1 MKYSI
6 KILLLFV
13 FSTFILNSYSQKEF
27 KIMSYNVENLFDTK
41 RDSLYNDT
49 EYLPGGLRGWSYA
62 RYKEKLSNIAKVIVA
77 VGEWSPPALV
87 GLCEIEN
94 RNTLYDLTKN
104 TGLQQLNYKFIHYES
119 SDVRGVDVALLY
131 LPEMFV
137 PINSRPIRV
146 SFPNST
152 STTRDILYASGK
164 IPNGDTLHIFVNHFP
179 SRLGGE
185 LESEDRRETAA
196 NFLRTAVDSIFEIHA
211 NAAIIIMGD
220 FNDYPNDNSITKI
233 LKANPLPDNFNKIS
247 FGSSSEPQ
255 KLYNLAYKIHEEGK
269 IGSYRHENEWGMLDQ
284 IIVSGALLDNSL
296 KTKVLSNTFQVFAPK
311 WLLEED
317 KNFGLRPFRT
327 YIGMKFN
334 GGFSDHLP
342 VFVRM
347 LWHTDSTRIIQINT
361 DKNNVD

>member
-1 MKYSI
+1 M
-6 KILLLFV
+6 FV
-13 FSTFILNSYSQKEF
+13 FSTFFLNSYSQKEF
-27 KIMSYNVENLFDTK
+27 KIMCYNVENLFDTK
-41 RDSLYNDT
+41 HDSLYNDN
-49 EYLPGGLRGWSYA
+49 EFLPGSMRGWSYA

-77 VGEWSPPALV
+77 VGEWSPPAIV

-119 SDVRGVDVALLY
+119 PDVRGIDVALLY
-131 LPEMFV
+131 LPNFFI
-137 PINSRPIRV
+137 PINSYPIRIR
-146 SFPNST
+146 FPNSE

-185 LESEDRRETAA
+185 LESEDRRETVAT
-196 NFLRTAVDSIFEIHA
+196 FLRNAVDSVFEIHKK
-211 NAAIIIMGD
+211 AAVVIMGD
-220 FNDYPNDNSITKI
+220 FNDYPNDNSMVKT
-233 LKANPLPDNFNKIS
+233 LKTNSLPNNLSEI
-247 FGSSSEPQ
+247 EPQ
-255 KLYNLAYKIHEEGK
+255 KLYNLAYKIHAEGK

-284 IIVSGALLDNSL
+284 IIVSGALLDKSL
-296 KTKVLSNTFQVFAPK
+296 KTKVLSSTFQVFAPD

-317 KNFGLRPFRT
+317 KNFGVRPFRT

-342 VFVRM
+342 IFVKV
-347 LWHTDSTRIIQINT
+347 LY
-361 DKNNVD
+361 

>member
-1 MKYSI
+1 MC
-6 KILLLFV
+6 
-13 FSTFILNSYSQKEF
+13 
-27 KIMSYNVENLFDTK
+27 YNVENLFDAK
-41 RDSLYNDT
+41 HDSLYNDT
-49 EYLPGGLRGWSYA
+49 EYLLGGMRGWNYM

-94 RNTLYDLTKN
+94 ANTLFDLTKN

-119 SDVRGVDVALLY
+119 PDIRGVDVALLY
-131 LPEMFV
+131 LTDFFE

-152 STTRDILYASGK
+152 STTRDILYACGK

-185 LESEDRRETAA
+185 LESEERRIAA
-196 NFLRTAVDSIFEIHA
+196 ATFLRTAVDSVFEKHA
-211 NAAIIIMGD
+211 NAAIVIMGD
-220 FNDYPNDNSITKI
+220 FNDYPNNNSIAKT
-233 LKANPLPDNFNKIS
+233 LKASPLTENIS

-255 KLYNLAYKIHEEGK
+255 KLYNLACKIHAEGK

-296 KTKVLSNTFQVFAPK
+296 KTKVLSSTFQVFSPD
-311 WLLEED
+311 WLLEDD
-317 KNFGLRPFRT
+317 KNFGVRPFRT
-327 YIGMKFN
+327 YIGMRFN

-342 VFVRM
+342 IFVKLFFYSSLTTKRSGVESVPYIDD
-347 LWHTDSTRIIQINT
+347 LPF
-361 DKNNVD
+361 

>member
-1 MKYSI
+1 MC
-6 KILLLFV
+6 
-13 FSTFILNSYSQKEF
+13 
-27 KIMSYNVENLFDTK
+27 YNVENLFDTK
-41 RDSLYNDT
+41 HDSLYNDS
-49 EYLPGGLRGWSYA
+49 EYLSGGMRGWNYA

-77 VGEWSPPALV
+77 TGEWSPPAFV

-94 RNTLYDLTKN
+94 ENTLKDLMQR

-119 SDVRGVDVALLY
+119 PDVRGVDVALLY
-131 LPEMFV
+131 LPEMFE

-185 LESEDRRETAA
+185 LESENRRETAA
-196 NFLRTAVDSIFEIHA
+196 NFLRSAVDSVFEIHT
-211 NAAIIIMGD
+211 NAAIVIMGD
-220 FNDYPNDNSITKI
+220 FNDYPNDNSMVKI
-233 LKANPLPDNFNKIS
+233 LNANILPDDFSKI
-247 FGSSSEPQ
+247 EPQ
-255 KLYNLAYKIHEEGK
+255 QLYNLAYKIHAEGK
-269 IGSYRHENEWGMLDQ
+269 IGSYRHDSQWGMLDQ

-296 KTKVLSNTFQVFAPK
+296 KVKVLSNTFQVFAPD

-317 KNFGLRPFRT
+317 KTVGLRPFRT
-327 YIGMKFN
+327 YIGMRFN

-342 VFVRM
+342 VFVKV
-347 LWHTDSTRIIQINT
+347 QY
-361 DKNNVD
+361 

>member
-1 MKYSI
+1 MLK
-6 KILLLFV
+6 KILLYV
-13 FSTFILNSYSQKEF
+13 FFSIFILNSFSQKEF

-41 RDSLYNDT
+41 HDSLYNDS
-49 EYLPGGLRGWSYA
+49 EYLPDGLRGWNYA

-77 VGEWSPPALV
+77 VGEWDPPVIV

-94 RNTLYDLTKN
+94 RNTLYDLIKN

-131 LPEMFV
+131 LPEMFE
-137 PINSRPIRV
+137 PINSHPIRIR
-146 SFPNST
+146 FPNSE
-152 STTRDILYASGK
+152 STTRDILYACGK
-164 IPNGDTLHIFVNHFP
+164 ISNGDTLHIFVNHFP

-185 LESEDRRETAA
+185 LESEDRRETVA
-196 NFLRTAVDSIFEIHA
+196 NFLRNAVDSIFEMHA

-220 FNDYPNDNSITKI
+220 FNDYPNDNSMVKI
-233 LKANPLPDNFNKIS
+233 LKANTLPDNLNII
-247 FGSSSEPQ
+247 EPQ
-255 KLYNLAYKIHEEGK
+255 KLYNLAYKIHTEGK

-296 KTKVLSNTFQVFAPK
+296 KTRVLSNTFQVFAPN
-311 WLLEED
+311 WLLEDD
-317 KNFGLRPFRT
+317 KNFGVRPFRT

-342 VFVRM
+342 IFVKV
-347 LWHTDSTRIIQINT
+347 QY
-361 DKNNVD
+361 